1 MRRFFLLLYTSKA
14 TRTTGKNTNFL
25 KSIDT
30 AKNRIQMEIKL
41 NSIYKK
47 KIINY
52 KNTMREWE
60 CCVAVHSGM
69 GGFFLFKKNGKL
81 SFVSI

>member
-1 MRRFFLLLYTSKA
+1 MRRFFR
-14 TRTTGKNTNFL
+14 TRQGNANHKTTTGKNTNFL

-47 KIINY
+47 K
-52 KNTMREWE
+52 
-60 CCVAVHSGM
+60 
-69 GGFFLFKKNGKL
+69 L
-81 SFVSI
+81 